1 MVEYSVAQHLSFDW
15 VIVTYF
21 FLGGLSA
28 GAFFLSV
35 SGNYWKKELE
45 PLAKTAAIVTPI
57 AVAVGMLFLLLELG
71 QPLGAWRLLLTFR
84 PTSAISWGFWFLS
97 IFFVLSAIYAW
108 LLFKGENR
116 KAKKFAYGGLPF
128 AFLVSTY
135 TALIL
140 NQGQGKILWQTALL
154 PWMFLVGGLISGV
167 SVVMLISGGKLD
179 PAVLSKL
186 GRSVAWLI
194 VLELAMV
201 ASEILILLN
210 HGAGSVATATAKSL
224 IAGGNQFT
232 FLFWGVEVFIGAVL
246 PALILFTAK
255 FPKATQYVASV
266 LLLIGIYVM
275 RYVVV
280 VGGQI
285 I

>member
-1 MVEYSVAQHLSFDW
+1 
-15 VIVTYF
+15 
-21 FLGGLSA
+21 
-28 GAFFLSV
+28 
-35 SGNYWKKELE
+35 
-45 PLAKTAAIVTPI
+45 
-57 AVAVGMLFLLLELG
+57 
-71 QPLGAWRLLLTFR
+71 
-84 PTSAISWGFWFLS
+84 
-97 IFFVLSAIYAW
+97 
-108 LLFKGENR
+108 
-116 KAKKFAYGGLPF
+116 
-128 AFLVSTY
+128 
-135 TALIL
+135 
-140 NQGQGKILWQTALL
+140 
-154 PWMFLVGGLISGV
+154 
-167 SVVMLISGGKLD
+167 
-179 PAVLSKL
+179 
-186 GRSVAWLI
+186 
-194 VLELAMV
+194 MV

-232 FLFWGVEVFIGAVL
+232 FLFWGVEVFIGAVV

>member
-1 MVEYSVAQHLSFDW
+1 MVEYNIVPHLVFDW
-15 VIVTYF
+15 VTVIYF
-21 FLGGLSA
+21 FLGGLGA
-28 GAFFLSV
+28 GAFLLSV
-35 SGNYWKKELE
+35 LGSYWKKELE
-45 PLAKTAAIVTPI
+45 PLAKTAAIVAPI

-71 QPLGAWRLLLTFR
+71 QPLRVWRLLLTFH

-97 IFFVLSAIYAW
+97 IFFVLSITYAW
-108 LLFKGENR
+108 KLLKGENR

-140 NQGQGKILWQTALL
+140 GQAQGKVLWQTALL

-194 VLELAMV
+194 VLELAMIV
-201 ASEILILLN
+201 SEILIPLN
-210 HGAGSVATATAKSL
+210 HGAGSTATATAKSL
-224 IAGGNQFT
+224 IAGGNLFT
-232 FLFWGVEVFIGAVL
+232 YLFWGVEVFLGAVV

-255 FPKATQYVASV
+255 FPKATRYVASV
-266 LLLIGIYVM
+266 LLLIGIYAM
-275 RYVVV
+275 RYVIV